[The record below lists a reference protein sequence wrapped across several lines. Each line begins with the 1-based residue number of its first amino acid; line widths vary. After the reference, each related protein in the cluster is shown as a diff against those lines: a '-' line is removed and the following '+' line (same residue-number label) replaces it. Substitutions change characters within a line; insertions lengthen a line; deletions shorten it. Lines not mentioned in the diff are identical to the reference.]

1 MASRDFD
8 DFTRDAVRLID
19 DPSAIAERLRPLL
32 GADGW
37 LAPEHQE
44 GSEEGYRQHL
54 LHVSPCRRLSVVAL
68 VWLPGQSTPI
78 HDHVSWCV
86 VGVHRG
92 EERETHYREVV
103 RDGRRR
109 LVPDGE
115 VVARPGHVEA
125 LVPPDSNIHV
135 VTASG
140 AGKTISIHVYGA
152 DIEARGTSILRTFG
166 EHEVLRPEHGRHRPD
181 PSRRD
186 ALRSLEG
193 CALPTRSRS
202 TRSPRTRPT
211 ATSS

>member
-68 VWLPGQSTPI
+68 VWLSGQRTPI

-86 VGVHRG
+86 VGV
-92 EERETHYREVV
+92 
-103 RDGRRR
+103 
-109 LVPDGE
+109 
-115 VVARPGHVEA
+115 
-125 LVPPDSNIHV
+125 
-135 VTASG
+135 
-140 AGKTISIHVYGA
+140 
-152 DIEARGTSILRTFG
+152 
-166 EHEVLRPEHGRHRPD
+166 
-181 PSRRD
+181 
-186 ALRSLEG
+186 
-193 CALPTRSRS
+193 
-202 TRSPRTRPT
+202 
-211 ATSS
+211 